1 MRRAD
6 RLFRIVQI
14 LRNRRFV
21 TAEQLAEKLEV
32 SQRTIYRDVRDIA
45 ASGVPVRGEAGV
57 GYCLERGAVLPP
69 LTFNSEEIEAL
80 VLGARMAVAWAD
92 PALAVA
98 ARSVLEKV
106 ESMLPEP
113 LREVLLRTALFAPGG
128 EWSRQASHGLEM
140 LRTAIGERRK
150 ISFTYT
156 RDDGEETTR
165 IARPLGLYFWGSK
178 WTLGGWCE
186 LRQGYRTFRPDRMSE
201 IRILEEA
208 FDEADGITLEAFL
221 EETRDNQ
228 EKQGIDAKNMA
239 G

>member
-32 SQRTIYRDVRDIA
+32 SQRTIYRDISDISK
-45 ASGVPVRGEAGV
+45 SGVPVRGEAGV

-98 ARSVLEKV
+98 ARSVLDKV
-106 ESMLPEP
+106 EVMLPEP
-113 LREVLLRTALFAPGG
+113 LREVLLKTALFAPGG

-150 ISFTYT
+150 VSFTYT
-156 RDDGEETTR
+156 RDDGDETNR
-165 IARPLGLYFWGSK
+165 IVRPLGLYFWGSK

-186 LRQGYRTFRPDRMSE
+186 LRRGYRTFRPDRMGE

-208 FDEADGITLEAFL
+208 FDEEDGIGLEAFL
-221 EETRDNQ
+221 EEMRANQ
-228 EKQGIDAKNMA
+228 QEQGIEAKNIA

>member
-32 SQRTIYRDVRDIA
+32 SQRTIYRDISDIA
-45 ASGVPVRGEAGV
+45 KSGVPVRGEAGV

-106 ESMLPEP
+106 ETMLPEP
-113 LREVLLRTALFAPGG
+113 LREVLLRTAFFAPGG

-150 ISFTYT
+150 VSFKYT
-156 RDDGEETTR
+156 RDDGDETTR
-165 IARPLGLYFWGSK
+165 IVRPLGLYFWGSK

-186 LRQGYRTFRPDRMSE
+186 LRRGYRTFRPDRMGD

-208 FDEADGITLEAFL
+208 FDETDGITLEAFL
-221 EETRDNQ
+221 DETRGNH
-228 EKQGIDAKNMA
+228 EAQGIDARNMA